1 MVFTETQKQSINNF
15 EREVTDAIQNA
26 WNTSKREAT
35 ILYQTIENKA
45 NVVVDHLTNFFDKD
59 GHYTNNTNNTDNSD
73 NNPNMEMIEC
83 MRCMRCMRC
92 METNHHHSINIQCI
106 RHLMV
111 INELKKIQMDK
122 EWETINII

>member
-45 NVVVDHLTNFFDKD
+45 NEVVDHLTNFFDKD

-73 NNPNMEMIEC
+73 NTPDMEMMEC
-83 MRCMRCMRC
+83 MGC
-92 METNHHHSINIQCI
+92 METNYHHSLNIQCI

-111 INELKKIQMDK
+111 INELKKNQLDK

>member
-45 NVVVDHLTNFFDKD
+45 NVVVDQLTKFFDKD
-59 GHYTNNTNNTDNSD
+59 GDNTNNTDNSD
-73 NNPNMEMIEC
+73 NTHNIEMME
-83 MRCMRCMRC
+83 CMRCMRC
-92 METNHHHSINIQCI
+92 METNYHHSINIQCI

-111 INELKKIQMDK
+111 INELKKNQLDK